1 MHPGIHNYS
10 EIGKLNKVLLHR
22 IGEEVEGLVPDN
34 FERLLFDDIPFLK
47 VAQQEHD
54 RFAEVLRE
62 NGVEVVYYVDET
74 AKALACLLYTSFYLG
89 DTYQIH
95 VKAGGQ
101 ELVFL
106 AEPDQV
112 EDSLYRKETVCIEID
127 YGQTELFNKMD

>member
-1 MHPGIHNYS
+1 MKPGIHNYS

-62 NGVEVVYYVDET
+62 NGVEVIYYVDET
-74 AKALACLLYTSFYLG
+74 AKALKDKAVKEEFLNKFLDETPLNSQGVREALY
-89 DTYQIH
+89 
-95 VKAGGQ
+95 
-101 ELVFL
+101 
-106 AEPDQV
+106 
-112 EDSLYRKETVCIEID
+112 D
-127 YGQTELFNKMD
+127 YPVSYTHLDDADCKGNRV